1 MVTAQSKKAILLL
14 NDHLNRNYGAL
25 KKADPKTH
33 QVLFIESERMLS
45 TRSWHIQRLFFLI
58 SARDHFL
65 QELRDEGFTV
75 TFIQSANTEV
85 GINEFRA
92 SYPGVEIEVTE
103 PSSHQQYEQLQKLG
117 LTFTP
122 NDFFLTSRP
131 LFAQWA
137 NAQKSLVMENF
148 YRAQRVRLN
157 ILMEGSDPV
166 GGKWNYD
173 ADNRLPPPK
182 GSHAWPP

>member
-1 MVTAQSKKAILLL
+1 
-14 NDHLNRNYGAL
+14 
-25 KKADPKTH
+25 
-33 QVLFIESERMLS
+33 MLT
-45 TRSWHIQRLFFLI
+45 TRSWHIQRLFFLM

-75 TFIQSANTEV
+75 TFMQSANTEV
-85 GINEFRA
+85 GIEEFRK
-92 SYPGVEIEVTE
+92 SHPGIEIEVAE
-103 PSSHQQYEQLQKLG
+103 PSSHQQYEQLDKLG
-117 LTFTP
+117 VTLIP

-137 NAQKSLVMENF
+137 NSQKNLVMENF
-148 YRAQRVRLN
+148 YRAQRLRLN

-182 GSHAWPP
+182 GAHTLA

>member
-1 MVTAQSKKAILLL
+1 
-14 NDHLNRNYGAL
+14 
-25 KKADPKTH
+25 
-33 QVLFIESERMLS
+33 MLS

-148 YRAQRVRLN
+148 YRA
-157 ILMEGSDPV
+157 
-166 GGKWNYD
+166 
-173 ADNRLPPPK
+173 
-182 GSHAWPP
+182 